1 MTAQFHSKA
10 TAHISERGCKPFK
23 IYLTA
28 RERCFF
34 FALSKKKAKNNNNNN
49 NKNYLSA
56 FLYRAQILLSL
67 LFLSIFKSV
76 HDITSH
82 WTPTLGS
89 SQAWVASKL
98 KFFWLFLQAREDL
111 YLLLPKQESFSAT
124 GRMRPYLLRLF
135 EPLLYLQVLLPQ
147 SSPLTH

>member
-1 MTAQFHSKA
+1 M
-10 TAHISERGCKPFK
+10 
-23 IYLTA
+23 
-28 RERCFF
+28 FF
-34 FALSKKKAKNNNNNN
+34 FRLVKNKSKKQQQQQQKNH
-49 NKNYLSA
+49 LSA

-98 KFFWLFLQAREDL
+98 KCFWLFLQAREDL

-147 SSPLTH
+147 SSPLTHKWHTWCRHSGSPALWCLCYCLQIQ

>member
-10 TAHISERGCKPFK
+10 TAHISERGRKPFK

-28 RERCFF
+28 REGCFF
-34 FALSKKKAKNNNNNN
+34 FSPCQKKSKKQQQQQKNH
-49 NKNYLSA
+49 LSA

-111 YLLLPKQESFSAT
+111 YLLLLKQESFSAT